1 MALAS
6 GETNYMAPASARQ
19 MASDLALLPMWY
31 AEAGS
36 AVLAPSAYNADFL
49 KTKSELL
56 GMDVA
61 LLTEPEVAGGKDW
74 KFSPWGWDPAL
85 RKRLMTLGADQTEL
99 PSADY
104 MNILREHSH
113 RLQAVKL
120 LPGLR
125 LNEYFCGESFY
136 LNTLAECSAF
146 VEGREACLLKAPLSG
161 SGKGLNWCKGIF
173 TTFIS
178 GWCARVA
185 ASQGGVV
192 GEPIYN
198 KVEDFALEF
207 YSDGCGGVRFAGC
220 SMFSTNEHGAYT
232 GNLLASDGQIEEI
245 IARYLPLEKLE
256 RIREALRTELA
267 SVYGYTYTG
276 YLGVDMMICRQ
287 DKENKYLVHPCV
299 EINMRMNMGVVA
311 RLFYDRFAAP
321 GSKGRFTVE
330 YVPDNGALRARHEQ
344 DMRNHPLIV
353 ENGRLLSGYLPL
365 VPVTGKNCYRAYVR
379 L

>member
-1 MALAS
+1 MALARA
-6 GETNYMAPASARQ
+6 ETNYMAPASARQ

-36 AVLAPSAYNADFL
+36 AVLASSAYNADFL

-178 GWCARVA
+178 GVPVSLLLRVGW
-185 ASQGGVV
+185 SVNLYIIRWKISLWSFMLTGEEGLFLPDIRSSTRVGV
-192 GEPIYN
+192 GCMREMTCCLTRRFCRNYRLMCHKKN
-198 KVEDFALEF
+198 L
-207 YSDGCGGVRFAGC
+207 SGCG
-220 SMFSTNEHGAYT
+220 
-232 GNLLASDGQIEEI
+232 
-245 IARYLPLEKLE
+245 
-256 RIREALRTELA
+256 
-267 SVYGYTYTG
+267 
-276 YLGVDMMICRQ
+276 
-287 DKENKYLVHPCV
+287 LVW
-299 EINMRMNMGVVA
+299 
-311 RLFYDRFAAP
+311 
-321 GSKGRFTVE
+321 K
-330 YVPDNGALRARHEQ
+330 
-344 DMRNHPLIV
+344 
-353 ENGRLLSGYLPL
+353 
-365 VPVTGKNCYRAYVR
+365 KNCQLCSVAFIMDTWEWI
-379 L
+379 

>member
-1 MALAS
+1 MA
-6 GETNYMAPASARQ
+6 G
-19 MASDLALLPMWY
+19 
-31 AEAGS
+31 
-36 AVLAPSAYNADFL
+36 
-49 KTKSELL
+49 
-56 GMDVA
+56 
-61 LLTEPEVAGGKDW
+61 
-74 KFSPWGWDPAL
+74 
-85 RKRLMTLGADQTEL
+85 
-99 PSADY
+99 
-104 MNILREHSH
+104 
-113 RLQAVKL
+113 
-120 LPGLR
+120 
-125 LNEYFCGESFY
+125 
-136 LNTLAECSAF
+136 
-146 VEGREACLLKAPLSG
+146 
-161 SGKGLNWCKGIF
+161 
-173 TTFIS
+173 
-178 GWCARVA
+178 
-185 ASQGGVV
+185 
-192 GEPIYN
+192 
-198 KVEDFALEF
+198 
-207 YSDGCGGVRFAGC
+207 
-220 SMFSTNEHGAYT
+220 
-232 GNLLASDGQIEEI
+232 
-245 IARYLPLEKLE
+245 ARYLPLEKLE

>member
-61 LLTEPEVAGGKDW
+61 LLTEPEVADGKDR

-136 LNTLAECSAF
+136 LSTLAECSAF

>member
-36 AVLAPSAYNADFL
+36 AVRGPSAYNAVVL
-49 KTKSELL
+49 KTKGELL

-61 LLTEPEVAGGKDW
+61 LLTDPEVADGKDR

-136 LNTLAECSAF
+136 LSTLAECSAF

-173 TTFIS
+173 TPFIS
-178 GWCARVA
+178 GWCTRVA
-185 ASQGGVV
+185 ASQGGIIA
-192 GEPIYN
+192 EPIYN
-198 KVEDFALEF
+198 KVEEKLTRKVLKNAEDEISWRQGEF
-207 YSDGCGGVRFAGC
+207 IFDDLPLQ
-220 SMFSTNEHGAYT
+220 E
-232 GNLLASDGQIEEI
+232 
-245 IARYLPLEKLE
+245 IARELSNSFGATIQIADTTLQNY
-256 RIREALRTELA
+256 RITARFRDGEDLA
-267 SVYGYTYTG
+267 TILSVLHNAGYFNYS
-276 YLGVDMMICRQ
+276 Q
-287 DKENKYLVHPCV
+287 NNKQ
-299 EINMRMNMGVVA
+299 IIITA
-311 RLFYDRFAAP
+311 
-321 GSKGRFTVE
+321 K
-330 YVPDNGALRARHEQ
+330 PD
-344 DMRNHPLIV
+344 
-353 ENGRLLSGYLPL
+353 
-365 VPVTGKNCYRAYVR
+365 
-379 L
+379 

>member
-1 MALAS
+1 M
-6 GETNYMAPASARQ
+6 
-19 MASDLALLPMWY
+19 
-31 AEAGS
+31 
-36 AVLAPSAYNADFL
+36 
-49 KTKSELL
+49 
-56 GMDVA
+56 
-61 LLTEPEVAGGKDW
+61 
-74 KFSPWGWDPAL
+74 
-85 RKRLMTLGADQTEL
+85 
-99 PSADY
+99 
-104 MNILREHSH
+104 
-113 RLQAVKL
+113 
-120 LPGLR
+120 
-125 LNEYFCGESFY
+125 
-136 LNTLAECSAF
+136 
-146 VEGREACLLKAPLSG
+146 
-161 SGKGLNWCKGIF
+161 
-173 TTFIS
+173 
-178 GWCARVA
+178 
-185 ASQGGVV
+185 
-192 GEPIYN
+192 
-198 KVEDFALEF
+198 EDFALEF

-311 RLFYDRFAAP
+311 RLFYDRFAVP

>member
-61 LLTEPEVAGGKDW
+61 LLTEPEVADGKDW

-85 RKRLMTLGADQTEL
+85 RKRLMTLGAGQTEL

-136 LNTLAECSAF
+136 LSTLAECSAF

-344 DMRNHPLIV
+344 DMRNYPLIV

-365 VPVTGKNCYRAYVR
+365 IPVTGKNYYRAYVR

>member
-61 LLTEPEVAGGKDW
+61 LLTEPEVADGKDR

-85 RKRLMTLGADQTEL
+85 RKRLMTLGAGQTEL

-136 LNTLAECSAF
+136 LSTLAECSAF

-178 GWCARVA
+178 GWCARVV
-185 ASQGGVV
+185 ASQISLWSFMLTGEEGLFLPDIRSSTRVGV
-192 GEPIYN
+192 GCMQGMTCCLTRRFCRNYRLMCHKKN
-198 KVEDFALEF
+198 L
-207 YSDGCGGVRFAGC
+207 SGCG
-220 SMFSTNEHGAYT
+220 
-232 GNLLASDGQIEEI
+232 
-245 IARYLPLEKLE
+245 
-256 RIREALRTELA
+256 
-267 SVYGYTYTG
+267 
-276 YLGVDMMICRQ
+276 
-287 DKENKYLVHPCV
+287 LVW
-299 EINMRMNMGVVA
+299 
-311 RLFYDRFAAP
+311 
-321 GSKGRFTVE
+321 K
-330 YVPDNGALRARHEQ
+330 
-344 DMRNHPLIV
+344 
-353 ENGRLLSGYLPL
+353 
-365 VPVTGKNCYRAYVR
+365 KNCQLCSVAFIMDTWEWI
-379 L
+379 

>member
-61 LLTEPEVAGGKDW
+61 LLTEPEVADGKDW

-85 RKRLMTLGADQTEL
+85 RKRLMTLGAGQTEL

-198 KVEDFALEF
+198 KVEDFAMEF
-207 YSDGCGGVRFAGC
+207 YADGRGRVVLPDIRSSTRVGVGCMQGMTCCLTRRFCRNYRLMCHKKNLSGCG
-220 SMFSTNEHGAYT
+220 
-232 GNLLASDGQIEEI
+232 
-245 IARYLPLEKLE
+245 
-256 RIREALRTELA
+256 
-267 SVYGYTYTG
+267 
-276 YLGVDMMICRQ
+276 
-287 DKENKYLVHPCV
+287 LVW
-299 EINMRMNMGVVA
+299 
-311 RLFYDRFAAP
+311 
-321 GSKGRFTVE
+321 K
-330 YVPDNGALRARHEQ
+330 
-344 DMRNHPLIV
+344 
-353 ENGRLLSGYLPL
+353 
-365 VPVTGKNCYRAYVR
+365 KNCQLCSVAFIMDTWEWI
-379 L
+379 

>member
-61 LLTEPEVAGGKDW
+61 LLTESEVADGKDR

-85 RKRLMTLGADQTEL
+85 RRRLMTLGAGQTEL

-136 LNTLAECSAF
+136 LSTLAECSAF

-178 GWCARVA
+178 GWCARVV

-198 KVEDFALEF
+198 KVEEKLTRKVLANAEDEISWRQGEF
-207 YSDGCGGVRFAGC
+207 IFDDLPLQ
-220 SMFSTNEHGAYT
+220 E
-232 GNLLASDGQIEEI
+232 
-245 IARYLPLEKLE
+245 IARELSNSFGTTIHIADTTLQNYRITARFRNGEDLETIL
-256 RIREALRTELA
+256 
-267 SVYGYTYTG
+267 SVLHNAGYFNYS
-276 YLGVDMMICRQ
+276 LN
-287 DKENKYLVHPCV
+287 NKQ
-299 EINMRMNMGVVA
+299 IIITT
-311 RLFYDRFAAP
+311 
-321 GSKGRFTVE
+321 K
-330 YVPDNGALRARHEQ
+330 PDL
-344 DMRNHPLIV
+344 
-353 ENGRLLSGYLPL
+353 
-365 VPVTGKNCYRAYVR
+365 K
-379 L
+379 

>member
-31 AEAGS
+31 ADAGS

-56 GMDVA
+56 SMDVA
-61 LLTEPEVAGGKDW
+61 LLTEPEVADGKDR

-85 RKRLMTLGADQTEL
+85 RKRLMTLGADQAEL

-146 VEGREACLLKAPLSG
+146 VEGREVCLLKAPLSG

-198 KVEDFALEF
+198 KVEDFAMEF
-207 YSDGCGGVRFAGC
+207 YADGRGRVVLPDIRSSTRVGVGCMREMTCCLTRRFCRNYRLMCHKKNLSGCGLVWKKNYQLC
-220 SMFSTNEHGAYT
+220 S
-232 GNLLASDGQIEEI
+232 
-245 IARYLPLEKLE
+245 
-256 RIREALRTELA
+256 
-267 SVYGYTYTG
+267 
-276 YLGVDMMICRQ
+276 
-287 DKENKYLVHPCV
+287 
-299 EINMRMNMGVVA
+299 VA
-311 RLFYDRFAAP
+311 FIMD
-321 GSKGRFTVE
+321 TWE
-330 YVPDNGALRARHEQ
+330 W
-344 DMRNHPLIV
+344 I
-353 ENGRLLSGYLPL
+353 
-365 VPVTGKNCYRAYVR
+365 
-379 L
+379 

>member
-61 LLTEPEVAGGKDW
+61 LLTEPEVADGKDW

-85 RKRLMTLGADQTEL
+85 RKRLMTLGAGQTEL

-136 LNTLAECSAF
+136 LSTLAECSAF

-198 KVEDFALEF
+198 KVEEKLTRKVLENVE
-207 YSDGCGGVRFAGC
+207 D
-220 SMFSTNEHGAYT
+220 
-232 GNLLASDGQIEEI
+232 EI
-245 IARYLPLEKLE
+245 SWRQGEFIFDDLPLQEIARELSNSFGATIHIADAALQNY
-256 RIREALRTELA
+256 RITARFRNGEDLA
-267 SVYGYTYTG
+267 TILSVLHNAGYFDYS
-276 YLGVDMMICRQ
+276 Q
-287 DKENKYLVHPCV
+287 NNKQ
-299 EINMRMNMGVVA
+299 IIITA
-311 RLFYDRFAAP
+311 
-321 GSKGRFTVE
+321 K
-330 YVPDNGALRARHEQ
+330 PD
-344 DMRNHPLIV
+344 
-353 ENGRLLSGYLPL
+353 
-365 VPVTGKNCYRAYVR
+365 
-379 L
+379 

>member
-31 AEAGS
+31 ADAGS

-56 GMDVA
+56 SMDVA
-61 LLTEPEVAGGKDW
+61 LLTEPEVADGKDR

-85 RKRLMTLGADQTEL
+85 RKRLMTLGADQAEL

-146 VEGREACLLKAPLSG
+146 VEGREVCLLKAPLSG

-185 ASQGGVV
+185 ASQGW
-192 GEPIYN
+192 
-198 KVEDFALEF
+198 
-207 YSDGCGGVRFAGC
+207 GGR
-220 SMFSTNEHGAYT
+220 
-232 GNLLASDGQIEEI
+232 
-245 IARYLPLEKLE
+245 
-256 RIREALRTELA
+256 RT
-267 SVYGYTYTG
+267 Y
-276 YLGVDMMICRQ
+276 I
-287 DKENKYLVHPCV
+287 
-299 EINMRMNMGVVA
+299 
-311 RLFYDRFAAP
+311 
-321 GSKGRFTVE
+321 
-330 YVPDNGALRARHEQ
+330 
-344 DMRNHPLIV
+344 
-353 ENGRLLSGYLPL
+353 
-365 VPVTGKNCYRAYVR
+365 
-379 L
+379 

>member
-61 LLTEPEVAGGKDW
+61 LLTEPEVADGKDR

-136 LNTLAECSAF
+136 LSTLAECSAF

-198 KVEDFALEF
+198 KVEQKLTRKVLEN
-207 YSDGCGGVRFAGC
+207 AGDEI
-220 SMFSTNEHGAYT
+220 SWRHGEFIFDD
-232 GNLLASDGQIEEI
+232 LPLQE
-245 IARYLPLEKLE
+245 IARELSNSFGTTIHIADSTLQNY
-256 RIREALRTELA
+256 RITARFRNGEDLDAIL
-267 SVYGYTYTG
+267 SVLHNAGYFNY
-276 YLGVDMMICRQ
+276 
-287 DKENKYLVHPCV
+287 
-299 EINMRMNMGVVA
+299 
-311 RLFYDRFAAP
+311 
-321 GSKGRFTVE
+321 S
-330 YVPDNGALRARHEQ
+330 
-344 DMRNHPLIV
+344 RNTQQI
-353 ENGRLLSGYLPL
+353 
-365 VPVTGKNCYRAYVR
+365 TITKN
-379 L
+379 

>member
-61 LLTEPEVAGGKDW
+61 LLTEPEVADGKDW

-85 RKRLMTLGADQTEL
+85 RKRLMTLGAGQTEL

-136 LNTLAECSAF
+136 LSTLAECSAF